1 MPRYQFPGVKG
12 QFLGVKG
19 LHWLLASTAPLLTTL
34 VCWPLAQVLPSASLS
49 LLYLAA
55 VLIIAVKTS
64 TRPALWSA
72 LLSFLTY
79 NFFFTEPR
87 FTLFIVHREDIL
99 TASVLMLV
107 ALLTGQL
114 AARLREKVD
123 ALEASIRWNHD
134 QMALAQALSDC
145 LDANTLVREF
155 INRLRYWFNDRSCR
169 IEILSESETRTALA
183 GQDESM
189 LLTEQADG
197 YRLYLCDQ
205 HDQVQGVAFLLGAQ
219 HRTELETQ
227 LHSALELLKLAWS
240 RIQLGQR
247 LQRETLEKE
256 REQLR
261 SALLSSI
268 SHDLRT
274 PLATMIGSVS
284 TLIDLPDSLSRE
296 QKTEL
301 LANTL
306 TEARRLD
313 RYIQKLLDMTKI
325 GQGELKLERDWV
337 GVDEILSVALRR
349 LQPLLNGQSVE
360 IDCPTDLPLFNL
372 HAALVEQAIF
382 NVLENAVRFTPAG
395 ESIGIDV
402 SVDADD
408 LNIDIIDSGP
418 GIPTEHWPRIFDM
431 FFTLARGD
439 QQTGGTG
446 LGLAICQSVLGAHGG
461 EARVLFS
468 APERGTCIRLRL
480 PFELAHRE
488 ESA

>member
-1 MPRYQFPGVKG
+1 VFEHKAGSTQ
-12 QFLGVKG
+12 Q
-19 LHWLLASTAPLLTTL
+19 HWLLASAAPFLTTL
-34 VCWPLAQVLPSASLS
+34 LCWPLAGLLPSASLS
-49 LLYLAA
+49 LLYLAS
-55 VLIIAVKTS
+55 VLIVAIGTS

-87 FTLFIVHREDIL
+87 FTLFILHREDII
-99 TASVLMLV
+99 TALVLVLV

-123 ALEASIRWNHD
+123 ALEASIRWNRD
-134 QMALAQALSDC
+134 QMVLAQALSDC
-145 LDANTLVREF
+145 MAPSALVSEF
-155 INRLRYWFNDRSCR
+155 TKRLNDWFGPRTCHIQALTETEVQQAFDGQA
-169 IEILSESETRTALA
+169 ESL
-183 GQDESM
+183 
-189 LLTEQADG
+189 LLTEREDG
-197 YRLYLCDQ
+197 YRLYLRDQ
-205 HDQVQGVAFLLGAQ
+205 GKHMQGLVFLFDAVSVP
-219 HRTELETQ
+219 ELKLQ
-227 LHSALELLKLAWS
+227 LNSALELFKLAWS
-240 RIQLGQR
+240 RIHLAQR

-284 TLIDLPDSLSRE
+284 TLIDLPGSLSRE
-296 QKTEL
+296 QKEEL
-301 LANTL
+301 LSNTL

-349 LQPLLNGQSVE
+349 LQPLLSGQHVE
-360 IDCPTDLPLFNL
+360 IGCPPDLPLFNL
-372 HAALVEQAIF
+372 HGALVEQAIF
-382 NVLENAVRFTPAG
+382 NVLENAVRYTPPG
-395 ESIGIDV
+395 EPIRIDV
-402 SVDADD
+402 SVDGDD
-408 LNIDIIDSGP
+408 LNIDITDSGP
-418 GIPTEHWPRIFDM
+418 GIPAEHWPRIFDM
-431 FFTLARGD
+431 FFTLSRGD

-461 EARVLFS
+461 EACVQSS
-468 APERGTCIRLRL
+468 APDRGSCIRLRL
-480 PFELAHRE
+480 PLELTHRE
-488 ESA
+488 ASA

>member
-1 MPRYQFPGVKG
+1 VLEHKAGRPQKY
-12 QFLGVKG
+12 
-19 LHWLLASTAPLLTTL
+19 WLLASAAPFLTTL
-34 VCWPLAQVLPSASLS
+34 LCWPLAGLLPSASLS
-49 LLYLAA
+49 LLYLAS
-55 VLIIAVKTS
+55 VLIVAIGTS

-87 FTLFIVHREDIL
+87 FTLFILHREDII
-99 TASVLMLV
+99 TALVLVLV

-123 ALEASIRWNHD
+123 ALETSIRWNRD
-134 QMALAQALSDC
+134 QMVLAQALSDC
-145 LDANTLVREF
+145 MDPSALVSEF
-155 INRLRYWFNDRSCR
+155 TKRLNGWFS
-169 IEILSESETRTALA
+169 SRTCHIKALA
-183 GQDESM
+183 ETEVRQAFDGQAESL
-189 LLTEQADG
+189 LLTEREDG
-197 YRLYLCDQ
+197 YRLYLRDQ
-205 HDQVQGVAFLLGAQ
+205 DTHMQGLVFLFDAVSAP
-219 HRTELETQ
+219 ELQ
-227 LHSALELLKLAWS
+227 LQLNSALELFKLAWS
-240 RIQLGQR
+240 RIHLAQR

-284 TLIDLPDSLSRE
+284 TLIDLPGSLSRE
-296 QKTEL
+296 QKEEL
-301 LANTL
+301 LSNTL

-349 LQPLLNGQSVE
+349 LQPLISGQHVE
-360 IDCPTDLPLFNL
+360 ICCPPDLPLFNL
-372 HAALVEQAIF
+372 HGALIEQAIF
-382 NVLENAVRFTPAG
+382 NVLENAVRFTPSG
-395 ESIGIDV
+395 EPIRIEV
-402 SVDADD
+402 SVDGDD
-408 LNIDIIDSGP
+408 LNIDITDSGP
-418 GIPTEHWPRIFDM
+418 GIPAEHWPRIFDM
-431 FFTLARGD
+431 FFTLSRGD

-461 EARVLFS
+461 EAYVLSS
-468 APERGTCIRLRL
+468 APDRGSCIRLRL
-480 PFELAHRE
+480 PLELTHKE
-488 ESA
+488 LSA